1 MDKNKY
7 TEKCMLLLNTKQFKK
22 LDYDLAKMTERKIQR
37 ILRKIKP
44 KLSEHQYKVLYPSGS
59 SPGKLYSTTK
69 IHEVSRHGNIDQLPI
84 RPVVSNL
91 NTATYHLAKHLSK
104 ILSPLRKSEYT
115 IKIMAI
121 IKHKEV
127 P

>member
-37 ILRKIKP
+37 ILKKIKP

-59 SPGKLYSTTK
+59 SPGKFYNTAK
-69 IHEVSRHGNIDQLPI
+69 IHKVSKHVNINQLPI
-84 RPVVSNL
+84 RPIASNL
-91 NTATYHLAKHLSK
+91 NTATFDLAK
-104 ILSPLRKSEYT
+104 
-115 IKIMAI
+115 
-121 IKHKEV
+121 
-127 P
+127 